1 MEESEF
7 ITTIYKQGKAP
18 KLLKIFDKLEAHSAD
33 GLRLK
38 RFSLIRFAERLERNP
53 KKSEAITL
61 IEKIDLHSVLLQDNT
76 DHRKQQ
82 LRCVLYC
89 TFYYNTCALL

>member
-18 KLLKIFDKLEAHSAD
+18 KLLKILDKVEAHSAD

-38 RFSLIRFAERLERNP
+38 RFSLKRFAERL
-53 KKSEAITL
+53 
-61 IEKIDLHSVLLQDNT
+61 
-76 DHRKQQ
+76 
-82 LRCVLYC
+82 
-89 TFYYNTCALL
+89 

>member
-18 KLLKIFDKLEAHSAD
+18 KLLKILDKVEAHRAD

-38 RFSLIRFAERLERNP
+38 RFSLKRFAERLERNP

-61 IEKIDLHSVLLQDNT
+61 IEKMDLHSVLLEDDT
-76 DHRKQQ
+76 KYRI
-82 LRCVLYC
+82 
-89 TFYYNTCALL
+89 

>member
-1 MEESEF
+1 MSTE
-7 ITTIYKQGKAP
+7 P
-18 KLLKIFDKLEAHSAD
+18 
-33 GLRLK
+33 RLK

-76 DHRKQQ
+76 E
-82 LRCVLYC
+82 
-89 TFYYNTCALL
+89 

>member
-1 MEESEF
+1 MDESKF
-7 ITTIYKQGKAP
+7 ITAIYKQGKAP
-18 KLLKIFDKLEAHSAD
+18 KMLKILDKVEAHSAD

-76 DHRKQQ
+76 E
-82 LRCVLYC
+82 
-89 TFYYNTCALL
+89 

>member
-1 MEESEF
+1 MDESKF
-7 ITTIYKQGKAP
+7 ITAIYKQGKAP
-18 KLLKIFDKLEAHSAD
+18 KMLKILDKVEAHSAD

-61 IEKIDLHSVLLQDNT
+61 IEKIDLHSALLQD
-76 DHRKQQ
+76 DEK
-82 LRCVLYC
+82 
-89 TFYYNTCALL
+89 

>member
-7 ITTIYKQGKAP
+7 ITTIYKQGKTP
-18 KLLKIFDKLEAHSAD
+18 KLLKILDKVEAHNAD

-38 RFSLIRFAERLERNP
+38 RFSLKRFAARLEKNP

-61 IEKIDLHSVLLQDNT
+61 IEKMDLHSVLLQDDT
-76 DHRKQQ
+76 E
-82 LRCVLYC
+82 
-89 TFYYNTCALL
+89 

>member
-18 KLLKIFDKLEAHSAD
+18 KLLKILDKVESYSAD
-33 GLRLK
+33 GLRLS
-38 RFSLIRFAERLERNP
+38 RFSLKRFAERLERNP

-61 IEKIDLHSVLLQDNT
+61 IEKIDLHSALLQDNT
-76 DHRKQQ
+76 E
-82 LRCVLYC
+82 
-89 TFYYNTCALL
+89 

>member
-1 MEESEF
+1 MDESKF
-7 ITTIYKQGKAP
+7 ITAIYKQGKAP
-18 KLLKIFDKLEAHSAD
+18 KMLKILDKVEAHSAD

-38 RFSLIRFAERLERNP
+38 RFSLKRFAERLERNP

-76 DHRKQQ
+76 E
-82 LRCVLYC
+82 
-89 TFYYNTCALL
+89 